1 MNIVYGVQG
10 TGNGH
15 LTRGLAL
22 IPKLRSQGHNVRVVI
37 SGRKKDTLF
46 GVESLEPFET
56 FEGLSFEV
64 KKGKINYIKS
74 FSNLRLLKFF
84 RDVRKKIFEQKMKI
98 FMEFSSLIWMPN
110 FGC

>member
-74 FSNLRLLKFF
+74 LCIIYSYNILKN
-84 RDVRKKIFEQKMKI
+84 I
-98 FMEFSSLIWMPN
+98 SLISI
-110 FGC
+110 FISI

>member
-74 FSNLRLLKFF
+74 ETLANSIDLKKNLENGTEIEFDKI
-84 RDVRKKIFEQKMKI
+84 KTKIFINCWEKNI
-98 FMEFSSLIWMPN
+98 
-110 FGC
+110 